1 MENKHVLIGVV
12 IVFLLLMVSLINFG
26 TDLNNKGVLDDA
38 SKSYLENT
46 TGRFESGGFLSV
58 SNSSEL
64 VPKEKNPLIS
74 KLENVPILSDVL
86 GLTNFLIDATSG
98 VFDVVK
104 VIYNIPSFV
113 VEGLGLPLGAFKTQI
128 NIIGIMLAI
137 GIIVM
142 FIQLVK

>member
-1 MENKHVLIGVV
+1 MENKNVLVGVV

-26 TDLNNKGVLDDA
+26 ADLKDRGVLDA
-38 SKSYLENT
+38 ESESYLDKT
-46 TGRFESGGFLSV
+46 TGKFNSSGFLSV

-64 VPKEKNPLIS
+64 VPKEKNPLIA